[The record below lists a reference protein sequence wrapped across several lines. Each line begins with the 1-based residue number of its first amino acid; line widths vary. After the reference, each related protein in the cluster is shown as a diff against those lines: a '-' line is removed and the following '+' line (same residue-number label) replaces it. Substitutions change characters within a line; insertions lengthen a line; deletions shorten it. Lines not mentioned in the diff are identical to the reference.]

1 MTRAKT
7 AKDTG
12 LTARLRAL
20 YEGDGARA
28 HRFRYGV
35 LGFDLV
41 TILFVIATSFTHHGP
56 VVEAIDAAFGV
67 ILAVEFAARMHIE
80 RSKLRFLIRPATLA
94 DLVSIASFLA
104 PLAGEGLG
112 FLRVI
117 RTLRLLRTYQLLR
130 RLRADFPFF
139 RRNEDVAIASI
150 NLLVFIF
157 VMTGLVYATQ
167 YASNPQI
174 TNYADALYFTVT
186 ALTTTGFG
194 DITLQGT
201 SGRMI
206 SVMVMIFGVTLFLR
220 LAQVLLRPPKVRYTC
235 KNCGLTLHDADA
247 VHCKHCGAV
256 VHIETE
262 GMG

>member
-1 MTRAKT
+1 MAE
-7 AKDTG
+7 TG
-12 LTARLRAL
+12 LADRLRAL
-20 YEGDGARA
+20 YEGDSARA
-28 HRFRYGV
+28 HRFRYG
-35 LGFDLV
+35 LLIFDFA

-56 VVEAIDAAFGV
+56 VVEAIDAAVGV
-67 ILAVEFAARMHIE
+67 VLLAEFAARLSIAQA
-80 RSKLRFLIRPATLA
+80 KLRFLVMPATLA
-94 DLVSIASFLA
+94 DVVSIASFLA

-117 RTLRLLRTYQLLR
+117 RTLRLLHTYELLR

-139 RRNEDVAIASI
+139 RRNEDVVIAAI

-167 YASNPQI
+167 YELNPQI
-174 TNYADALYFTVT
+174 SNYADALYFTVT

-201 SGRMI
+201 TGRMI
-206 SVMVMIFGVTLFLR
+206 SVLVMIFGVTLFLR
-220 LAQVLLRPPKVRYTC
+220 LAQVLLRPAKVRHTC
-235 KNCGLTLHDADA
+235 ESCGLKLHEADA
-247 VHCKHCGAV
+247 IHCKHCGAV
-256 VHIETE
+256 VRIETE